1 MYIVVDFVF
10 YNDLKSHQVSF
21 NLQNKSSTPKPNFM
35 KTILPLL
42 LLFITS
48 LTFANSKI
56 DISYKLMSVTEN
68 TVVDGLD
75 ENTEEGV
82 IFITESLHLED
93 GVRIKVRNAC
103 LIILGDLTGNGI
115 IDIDHTATVTLEGE
129 EQGRITFV
137 DRFLADNTCQ
147 QSTDEK
153 TFKHIKDV
161 PQGLNYS
168 LYNMSGRLLDKGE
181 VDDYIQNYMDPKTY
195 LIKIDGY
202 KLKRIIFKP

>member
-1 MYIVVDFVF
+1 
-10 YNDLKSHQVSF
+10 
-21 NLQNKSSTPKPNFM
+21 M
-35 KTILPLL
+35 KTLLPLL
-42 LLFITS
+42 VLFITS
-48 LTFANSKI
+48 VTLANTKI

-68 TVVDGLD
+68 TIVNGLD

-115 IDIDHTATVTLEGE
+115 IDIDDTATVTLEGQ
-129 EQGRITFV
+129 EQGRITFI
-137 DRFLADNTCQ
+137 DRFLADDTCQ
-147 QSTDEK
+147 QSTDLK
-153 TFKHIKDV
+153 TFKDIKEV

-181 VDDYIQNYMDPKTY
+181 VDDYIQNYLDPKTY
-195 LIKIDGY
+195 LIKIEGY
-202 KLKRIIFKP
+202 KLKQIVFKG